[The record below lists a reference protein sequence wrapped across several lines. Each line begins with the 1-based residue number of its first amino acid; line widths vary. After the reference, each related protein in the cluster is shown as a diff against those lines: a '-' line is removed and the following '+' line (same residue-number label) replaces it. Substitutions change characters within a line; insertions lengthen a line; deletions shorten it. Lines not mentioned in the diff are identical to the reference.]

1 MNKKYKLLSGDL
13 VLWGILALLALFS
26 FFPVFSASSN
36 LAYVVGKGTPWEYLF
51 KHMVILVFGF
61 GFMIGVHKIPYQ
73 YFKGISVLLLPVVI
87 LLLLY
92 TATQG
97 TVIDG
102 ANASRWIRIPFVGL
116 SFQTSTLAAV
126 VLMVYVAHYL
136 SKNFEGPQTFKASI
150 LPLWLPV
157 FVVVMLIL
165 PSNLSTALLI
175 SVMVFMLAFLGGY
188 PLKYLAL
195 IVGSGLLVLTLFVL
209 SAKAFPDLIP
219 NRVDTW
225 ISRIESF
232 SQPANAEVD
241 NYQVERAKIAIATGG
256 VTGLGVGKSVMKNFL
271 PQSSSDFIYAIIV
284 EEFGLVGGI
293 ALIFSYLLILFR
305 IVVIA
310 HRTPTVFGKLVVIG
324 VGVPIIFQALIN
336 MGVAV
341 QILPV
346 TGQTLPMV
354 SSGGTAAWMTCI
366 AFGLI
371 LSVSTAYYKK
381 EDEEQKTEPSQE
393 DNPLAVLSEAL

>member
-1 MNKKYKLLSGDL
+1 MNKKYNLLSGDL
-13 VLWGILALLALFS
+13 VLWGILALLAIFS

-51 KHMVILVFGF
+51 KHMLILIFGF

-73 YFKGISVLLLPVVI
+73 YFKGISILLLPVVI

-97 TVIDG
+97 TVIEG

-116 SFQTSTLAAV
+116 SFQTSTLASV
-126 VLMVYVAHYL
+126 VLMIYVAYYL
-136 SKNFEGPQTFKASI
+136 SKNNETPQTFKASI

-157 FVVVMLIL
+157 SLVVLLIL
-165 PSNLSTALLI
+165 PSNLSTSVLI
-175 SVMVFMLAFLGGY
+175 FLMVMMLVFLGGY
-188 PLKYLAL
+188 P
-195 IVGSGLLVLTLFVL
+195 IQHLLVVLGGALLFLTLFVL
-209 SAKAFPDLIP
+209 ITKAFPDVIP

-225 ISRIESF
+225 ISRIENYK
-232 SQPANAEVD
+232 QPTAAGSD

-293 ALIFSYLLILFR
+293 GLILSYLIILFR
-305 IVVIA
+305 IIVIA
-310 HRTPTVFGKLVVIG
+310 HRTPTIFGKLVVIG

-366 AFGLI
+366 AFGII
-371 LSVSTAYYKK
+371 LSVSAAHYKN
-381 EDEEQKTEPSQE
+381 EEQNETKISSE
-393 DNPLAVLSEAL
+393 DNPLAILSETL